1 MSTSHRYVFFV
12 DIGKIIYFMKSSNSS
27 IILIGNLIGG
37 VLMLVNS
44 DKKWDYALGMI
55 KVDGLEPTPEFKR
68 LIEKEKRGEMT
79 MDDIKQ
85 TLDKK
90 YKIKE

>member
-1 MSTSHRYVFFV
+1 
-12 DIGKIIYFMKSSNSS
+12 MKSSNSG
-27 IILIGNLIGG
+27 IILIGNLIEGG

-79 MDDIKQ
+79 MDDIKK

>member
-1 MSTSHRYVFFV
+1 LCKVVKKTWLRFKNY
-12 DIGKIIYFMKSSNSS
+12 GKIY
-27 IILIGNLIGG
+27 IIEFRKGG
-37 VLMLVNS
+37 AFMLVNS
-44 DKKWDYALGMI
+44 DKKWDYALGII

-79 MDDIKQ
+79 MEDIKK

-90 YKIKE
+90 YKMKE